1 MSAKTDAERDRQI
14 RAMLDAAAAKAA
26 AGPPRRK
33 PGRPRT
39 GVTPAAERQAKVRA
53 KLARTG
59 GKFATINLPGKSA
72 GHIATIR
79 ARDGLLTD
87 TDAILAALAWHA
99 GRRITPHK
107 P

>member
-14 RAMLDAAAAKAA
+14 RIALDAAAAKAA
-26 AGPPRRK
+26 AGPPKRK

-39 GVTPAAERQAKVRA
+39 GVTPAAERQARA
-53 KLARTG
+53 QAELARTG
-59 GKFATINLPGKSA
+59 GRRISVNTPGASV

-87 TDAILAALAWHA
+87 TDAILAALAWYA
-99 GRRITPHK
+99 GRRIAPHK

>member
-14 RAMLDAAAAKAA
+14 RAALDAAAAKNA
-26 AGPPRRK
+26 AGPPRRR

-53 KLARTG
+53 ELARTG
-59 GKFATINLPGKSA
+59 GRCATVNLPGASV

-87 TDAILAALAWHA
+87 TDAILAALAWYA
-99 GRRITPHK
+99 GRRIAPHK